1 MTELGSAPDAA
12 PVDGSTWRDVALEEV
27 VDQPVREI
35 ESPPDARL
43 QLVLVTAGSY
53 AIESARPGGAWE
65 RAVMAPGRSA
75 ATPPGREIRA
85 RWATAGDQ
93 VLRSTHVRIPP
104 RILEDVAGSFPGV
117 SPERV
122 DWLSR
127 DDGYVAAAVR
137 EIARAR
143 HAGAPALLADSVTV
157 SLVAHLMSL
166 PTVAAGRREGGLSA
180 KDLATVLG
188 VMHDRLAEP
197 ISLTDLAASVHL
209 SRYHFLRR
217 FTASTGQTPMRWMT
231 DQRMRH
237 ARTLLGGT
245 SIPVTEVATRCG
257 YATPAAFAAAFRRHH
272 GVSPSE
278 QRGRAR

>member
-1 MTELGSAPDAA
+1 MTGVAGAPDAV
-12 PVDGSTWRDVALEEV
+12 PVDGSTWHGLALEEV
-27 VDQPVREI
+27 DDPPAREI

-53 AIESARPGGAWE
+53 AIESARPGARWE

-75 ATPPGREIRA
+75 VTPPGREIRA
-85 RWATAGDQ
+85 RWASDGDR

-104 RILEDVAGSFPGV
+104 RVLEDVAASFPGV
-117 SPERV
+117 SLERV

-127 DDGYVAAAVR
+127 DDGYVAGAVR
-137 EIARAR
+137 ELARAR
-143 HAGAPALLADSVTV
+143 RAGAPALLADSVAV

-166 PTVAAGRREGGLSA
+166 PTVADEDRRAGLSA
-180 KDLATVLG
+180 SDLATVLG

-197 ISLTDLAASVHL
+197 LSLTDLAASVHM

-217 FTASTGQTPMRWMT
+217 FTASTGRTPMRWMT

-237 ARTLLGGT
+237 ARSLLGGT
-245 SIPVTEVATRCG
+245 RIPVAEVAMRCG

-272 GVSPSE
+272 GVSPSDH
-278 QRGRAR
+278 RGRTS